1 MPHKTSSRSQSG
13 KHKKI
18 GMKKKK
24 KSKSKKK
31 VGYMRSGY

>member
-1 MPHKTSSRSQSG
+1 MPHKTSPKSQSG
-13 KHKKI
+13 KHRKI

-24 KSKSKKK
+24 KIKSKSK